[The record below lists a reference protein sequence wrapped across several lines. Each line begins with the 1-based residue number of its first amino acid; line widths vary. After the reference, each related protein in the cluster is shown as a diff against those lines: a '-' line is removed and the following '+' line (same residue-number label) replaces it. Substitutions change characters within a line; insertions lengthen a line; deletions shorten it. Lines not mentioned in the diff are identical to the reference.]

1 MRQPIV
7 RPLHHLRGTSF
18 VFVTAALMLIT
29 ATAFAADPAWKP
41 TKPVELVAINAP
53 GGGSDRIL
61 RLMTKV
67 FQDQRAMDVPV
78 TVVNKPG
85 GGGAMAYNYVAQQAD
100 AHYLVL
106 ANKSMLTN
114 NIVGRGPSYTEYTQV
129 VNLFAEY
136 ISVTVKPDS
145 SIKGGAD
152 LIDRL
157 KKDVTSLSLGI
168 ATSIGNPNHQ
178 GLAVALHLGGVDI
191 KKTRNVIFQSGGA
204 ATTAVMGG
212 HVDVA
217 PVTAA
222 LAASLVRNQQVR
234 VVAVA
239 APQRLGGVL
248 ANVPT
253 WREQGFDAVVSNSRT
268 FLGAKSMTPAQLA
281 YWERVFK
288 RLTESAEWKKE
299 LEENFWTNE
308 YLPGAQARQQMERDD
323 AQLRAFMR
331 ELALTK

>member
-1 MRQPIV
+1 MRL
-7 RPLHHLRGTSF
+7 PLFR
-18 VFVTAALMLIT
+18 ALSCVAVPL
-29 ATAFAADPAWKP
+29 ACVSPSFAADPAWKP
-41 TKPVELVAINAP
+41 VKPVELVAINAS
-53 GGGSDRIL
+53 GGGSDNIL

-67 FQDQRAMDVPV
+67 FQEQKAMDVPMN
-78 TVVNKPG
+78 VVNKPG
-85 GGGAMAYNYVAQQAD
+85 GGGAVAYAYVAQQAD
-100 AHYLVL
+100 PHHLVL

-114 NIVGRGPSYTEYTQV
+114 NIVGRGPSFLEYTQV

-145 SIKGGAD
+145 PVRGGAD
-152 LIDRL
+152 LVERL
-157 KKDVTSLSLGI
+157 KKDVNALSLGI

-191 KKTRNVIFQSGGA
+191 KKTRNVIFPSGGA

-222 LAASLVRNQQVR
+222 LAASLARNNQVR
-234 VVAVA
+234 VVVVA

-253 WREQGFDAVVSNSRT
+253 WREQGYDAVVSNSRT
-268 FLGAKSMTPAQLA
+268 FLGAKNMTPAQLA

-288 RLTESAEWKKE
+288 RFTESAEWKKT
-299 LEENFWTNE
+299 LEENFWTSE
-308 YLPGAQARQQMERDD
+308 YLPGADARKQMERDD
-323 AQLRAFMR
+323 VQLRAFLK

>member
-1 MRQPIV
+1 MRQPIL
-7 RPLHHLRGTSF
+7 PPLRGASF
-18 VFVTAALMLIT
+18 VTGALMLIT
-29 ATAFAADPAWKP
+29 ASAFAADPAWKP
-41 TKPVELVAINAP
+41 AKPVELVAINAP

-67 FQDQRAMDVPV
+67 FQDQKAMDAPV

-85 GGGAMAYNYVAQQAD
+85 GGGAMAYNYITQQAD
-100 AHYLVL
+100 PHYLVL

-114 NIVGRGPSYTEYTQV
+114 NIVGRGPSYLEYTQV

-145 SIKGGAD
+145 PVRGGAD
-152 LIDRL
+152 LVERL
-157 KKDVTSLSLGI
+157 KKDVNALSLGI

-178 GLAVALHLGGVDI
+178 GLAVALHLGGIDI
-191 KKTRNVIFQSGGA
+191 KKTRNVVFPSGGA

-222 LAASLVRNQQVR
+222 LAASLARNNQVR

-253 WREQGFDAVVSNSRT
+253 WREQGYDAVVSNSRT
-268 FLGAKSMTPAQLA
+268 FLGAKNMTPAQLA

-288 RLTESAEWKKE
+288 RFTESVEWRKT
-299 LEENFWTNE
+299 LEENFWTSE
-308 YLPGAQARQQMERDD
+308 YLPGAEARKQMERDD
-323 AQLRAFMR
+323 VQLRAFLK

>member
-1 MRQPIV
+1 M
-7 RPLHHLRGTSF
+7 HLNSFRILSCAAVALACVTTS
-18 VFVTAALMLIT
+18 
-29 ATAFAADPAWKP
+29 FAADPVWKP
-41 TKPVELVAINAP
+41 VKPVELVAINAS
-53 GGGSDRIL
+53 GGGSDNIL

-67 FQDQRAMDVPV
+67 FQEQKAMDVPMN
-78 TVVNKPG
+78 VVNKPG
-85 GGGAMAYNYVAQQAD
+85 GGGAVAYAYVAQQAD
-100 AHYLVL
+100 PHYLVL

-114 NIVGRGPSYTEYTQV
+114 NIVGRGPSFLEYTQV

-145 SIKGGAD
+145 PIRSGAD
-152 LIDRL
+152 LVERL
-157 KKDVTSLSLGI
+157 KRDVNSVSLGI

-191 KKTRNVIFQSGGA
+191 KKTRNVVFPSGGA

-222 LAASLVRNQQVR
+222 LAASLARNNQVR

-253 WREQGFDAVVSNSRT
+253 WREQGYDAVVSNSRT
-268 FLGAKSMTPAQLA
+268 FLGAKNMTSAQLA

-288 RLTESAEWKKE
+288 RFTESAEWRKT
-299 LEENFWTNE
+299 LEENFWTSE
-308 YLPGAQARQQMERDD
+308 YLPGADARKQMERDD
-323 AQLRAFMR
+323 VQLRAFLR

>member
-1 MRQPIV
+1 MYKFLTVV
-7 RPLHHLRGTSF
+7 RP
-18 VFVTAALMLIT
+18 ALMMFA
-29 ATAFAADPAWKP
+29 ATTVFAADPAWKP
-41 TKPVELVAINAP
+41 TKAVELVAINAP

-61 RLMTKV
+61 RLMVKV
-67 FQDQRAMDVPV
+67 FQDQKAMDVPV
-78 TVVNKPG
+78 NVVNKPG
-85 GGGAMAYNYVAQQAD
+85 GGGAVAYAYIAQQTD
-100 AHYLVL
+100 GHNLVL

-114 NIVGRGPSYTEYTQV
+114 NIVGRGPSYTEFTQV
-129 VNLFAEY
+129 VGLFTEY

-145 SIKGGAD
+145 PIKGGAD

-191 KKTRNVIFQSGGA
+191 KKTRNVIFPSGGA

-222 LAASLVRNQQVR
+222 LAASLLRNNQVR

-239 APQRLGGVL
+239 APKRLGGVL

-268 FLGAKSMTPAQLA
+268 FLGAKNLTPAQLA
-281 YWERVFK
+281 YWDRVFK

-299 LEENFWTNE
+299 LDENFWSSE
-308 YLPGAQARQQMERDD
+308 YLPSADARKQMDRDD
-323 AQLRAFMR
+323 AQLRAFLKD
-331 ELALTK
+331 LALTK

>member
-1 MRQPIV
+1 MQTTRFVSFIWRAMAMMLAV
-7 RPLHHLRGTSF
+7 TTS
-18 VFVTAALMLIT
+18 
-29 ATAFAADPAWKP
+29 FAADPAWKP
-41 TKPVELVAINAP
+41 VKPVELVAINAS
-53 GGGSDRIL
+53 GGGSDNIL

-67 FQDQRAMDVPV
+67 FQEQKAMDVPMN
-78 TVVNKPG
+78 VVNKPG
-85 GGGAMAYNYVAQQAD
+85 GGGAVAYAYVAQQAD
-100 AHYLVL
+100 PHYLVL

-114 NIVGRGPSYTEYTQV
+114 NIVGRGPSFLEYTQV

-136 ISVTVKPDS
+136 ISVTVRPDS
-145 SIKGGAD
+145 PIKGGAD
-152 LIDRL
+152 LVERL
-157 KKDVTSLSLGI
+157 KKDVSSVSLGI

-191 KKTRNVIFQSGGA
+191 KKTRNVIFPSGGA

-222 LAASLVRNQQVR
+222 LAASLARNNQVR

-253 WREQGFDAVVSNSRT
+253 WREQGYDAVVSNSRT
-268 FLGAKSMTPAQLA
+268 FLGAKNMTPAQLA

-288 RLTESAEWKKE
+288 RLTESAEWRKT

-308 YLPGAQARQQMERDD
+308 YLPGAEARKQMERDD
-323 AQLRAFMR
+323 AQLRAFLK

>member
-1 MRQPIV
+1 MQSTKFVSMIPCAMLLAV
-7 RPLHHLRGTSF
+7 ATS
-18 VFVTAALMLIT
+18 
-29 ATAFAADPAWKP
+29 FAADPAWKP
-41 TKPVELVAINAP
+41 VKPVELVAINAS
-53 GGGSDRIL
+53 GGGSDNIL

-67 FQDQRAMDVPV
+67 FQEQKAMDVPV
-78 TVVNKPG
+78 NVVNKPG
-85 GGGAMAYNYVAQQAD
+85 GGGAVAYAYVAQQAD
-100 AHYLVL
+100 PHYLVL

-114 NIVGRGPSYTEYTQV
+114 NIVGRGPSFLDYAQV

-136 ISVTVKPDS
+136 ISVTVRPDS
-145 SIKGGAD
+145 PIKSGAD
-152 LIDRL
+152 LVERL
-157 KKDVTSLSLGI
+157 KKDVSAVSLGI

-191 KKTRNVIFQSGGA
+191 KKTRNVIFPSGGA

-222 LAASLVRNQQVR
+222 LAASLARGQQVR
-234 VVAVA
+234 VLAVA
-239 APQRLGGVL
+239 APKRLGGVL

-268 FLGAKSMTPAQLA
+268 FLAAKNMTPAQLA

-288 RLTESAEWKKE
+288 RLTESAEWKKT
-299 LEENFWTNE
+299 LEDNFWTSE
-308 YLPGAQARQQMERDD
+308 YLPGAEARKQMERDD
-323 AQLRAFMR
+323 AQLRAFLK

>member
-1 MRQPIV
+1 MRSNKFRTLSCAAV
-7 RPLHHLRGTSF
+7 ALAFSTTS
-18 VFVTAALMLIT
+18 
-29 ATAFAADPAWKP
+29 FAADPAWKP
-41 TKPVELVAINAP
+41 TKPVELVAINAS
-53 GGGSDRIL
+53 GGGSDNIL

-67 FQDQRAMDVPV
+67 FQEQKAMDVPMN
-78 TVVNKPG
+78 VVNKPG
-85 GGGAMAYNYVAQQAD
+85 GGGAVAYAYVAQQAD
-100 AHYLVL
+100 PHYLVL

-114 NIVGRGPSYTEYTQV
+114 NIVGRGPSFLEYTQV

-145 SIKGGAD
+145 PIRGGAD
-152 LIDRL
+152 LVERL
-157 KKDVTSLSLGI
+157 KKDVSSVSLGI

-191 KKTRNVIFQSGGA
+191 KKTRNVIFPSGGA

-222 LAASLVRNQQVR
+222 LAASLARNNQIR
-234 VVAVA
+234 VVALA

-268 FLGAKSMTPAQLA
+268 FLGAKNMTPAQLA

-288 RLTESAEWKKE
+288 RLTESAEWKKT
-299 LEENFWTNE
+299 LEDNFWISE
-308 YLPGAQARQQMERDD
+308 YLPGADARKQMERDD
-323 AQLRAFMR
+323 VQLRAFLK

>member
-1 MRQPIV
+1 MQPAHFI
-7 RPLHHLRGTSF
+7 PCAMAMMLA
-18 VFVTAALMLIT
+18 VTT
-29 ATAFAADPAWKP
+29 CFAAEPAWKP
-41 TKPVELVAINAP
+41 VKPVELVAINAS
-53 GGGSDRIL
+53 GGGSDNIL

-67 FQDQRAMDVPV
+67 FQEQKAVDVPMN
-78 TVVNKPG
+78 VVNKPG
-85 GGGAMAYNYVAQQAD
+85 GGGAVAYAYVAQQAD
-100 AHYLVL
+100 PHHLVL

-114 NIVGRGPSYTEYTQV
+114 NIVGRGPSFLEYTQV

-145 SIKGGAD
+145 QIRGGAD
-152 LIDRL
+152 LVERL
-157 KKDVTSLSLGI
+157 KKDVSSVSLGI

-191 KKTRNVIFQSGGA
+191 KKTRNVIFPSGGA

-222 LAASLVRNQQVR
+222 LAASLARANQVR

-268 FLGAKSMTPAQLA
+268 FLGAKNMTPAQLA

-288 RLTESAEWKKE
+288 RLTESPEWKKT

-308 YLPGAQARQQMERDD
+308 YLPGAEARKQMERDD
-323 AQLRAFMR
+323 VQLRAFLK

>member
-1 MRQPIV
+1 MRST
-7 RPLHHLRGTSF
+7 RFLSLMGCALAL
-18 VFVTAALMLIT
+18 AAT
-29 ATAFAADPAWKP
+29 TCFAADPAWKP
-41 TKPVELVAINAP
+41 TKPVELVAINAS
-53 GGGSDRIL
+53 GGGSDNIL

-67 FQDQRAMDVPV
+67 FQEQKAMDVPMN
-78 TVVNKPG
+78 VVNKPG
-85 GGGAMAYNYVAQQAD
+85 GGGAVAYAYVAQQAD
-100 AHYLVL
+100 PHYLVL

-114 NIVGRGPSYTEYTQV
+114 NIVGRGPSFLEYTQV

-145 SIKGGAD
+145 PIRGGAD
-152 LIDRL
+152 LVERL
-157 KKDVTSLSLGI
+157 KKDVNSVSLGI

-191 KKTRNVIFQSGGA
+191 KKTRNVVFPSGGA

-222 LAASLVRNQQVR
+222 LAASLARNNQVR

-253 WREQGFDAVVSNSRT
+253 WREQGYDAVVSNSRT
-268 FLGAKSMTPAQLA
+268 FLGAKNMTPTQLA

-288 RLTESAEWKKE
+288 RFTESAEWKKT
-299 LEENFWTNE
+299 LEENFWSNE
-308 YLPGAQARQQMERDD
+308 YLPGADARKKMERDD
-323 AQLRAFMR
+323 VQLRTFLKD
-331 ELALTK
+331 LALTK

>member
-1 MRQPIV
+1 MRL
-7 RPLHHLRGTSF
+7 PLFRALSCVAVTLASGTTS
-18 VFVTAALMLIT
+18 
-29 ATAFAADPAWKP
+29 FAADPAWKP
-41 TKPVELVAINAP
+41 VKPVELVAINAS
-53 GGGSDRIL
+53 GGGSDNIL

-67 FQDQRAMDVPV
+67 FQEQKAMDVPMN
-78 TVVNKPG
+78 VVNKPG
-85 GGGAMAYNYVAQQAD
+85 GGGAMAYAYVAQQAD
-100 AHYLVL
+100 PHHLVL

-114 NIVGRGPSYTEYTQV
+114 NIVGRGPSFLEYTQV
-129 VNLFAEY
+129 VNLFAEF
-136 ISVTVKPDS
+136 ISVVVKPDS
-145 SIKGGAD
+145 PIKGGTD
-152 LIDRL
+152 IVERL
-157 KKDVTSLSLGI
+157 KKDVSSVSLGI

-191 KKTRNVIFQSGGA
+191 KKTRNVIFPSGGA

-222 LAASLVRNQQVR
+222 LAASLARNNQVR

-253 WREQGFDAVVSNSRT
+253 WREQGYDAVVSNSRT
-268 FLGAKSMTPAQLA
+268 FLGAKNMTPAQLA

-288 RLTESAEWKKE
+288 RLTDSAEWKKT

-308 YLPGAQARQQMERDD
+308 YLPGAEARKQMERDD
-323 AQLRAFMR
+323 VQLRAFLK